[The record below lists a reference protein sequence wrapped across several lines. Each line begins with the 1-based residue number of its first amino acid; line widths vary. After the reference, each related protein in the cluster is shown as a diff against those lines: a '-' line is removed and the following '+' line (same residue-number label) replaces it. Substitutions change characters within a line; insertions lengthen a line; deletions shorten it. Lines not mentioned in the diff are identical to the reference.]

1 MTSTP
6 DPLDGPF
13 MTAQQLTD
21 SSDEPGYPIAPQPV
35 LQARLAEVREALV
48 AAGIPADTAARRAMG
63 VYSDWLSAISERST
77 ALSLAQY
84 AARKA
89 GR

>member
-1 MTSTP
+1 MTNTP
-6 DPLDGPF
+6 NPLDGPF
-13 MTAQQLTD
+13 MSATALTD
-21 SSDEPGYPIAPQPV
+21 FSDEPGYAIEPQPV
-35 LQARLAEVREALV
+35 LQDKLDTVRAALV
-48 AAGIPADTAARRAMG
+48 AARLPADTAARRAMG

-77 ALSLAQY
+77 ALTLAQY